1 MYFTFEVTTKSGLNV
16 LGILVFSIAFGIVLG
31 GMGEAGKPLKDF
43 FNCLS
48 EVSMKI
54 VHLIIWYDVMS
65 VLVVKSGQLDI
76 NIFLYVS
83 LIA

>member
-48 EVSMKI
+48 EVSMRI
-54 VHLIIWYDVMS
+54 VQLIIWYSFSSALPCPSAMPSTIHDMPV
-65 VLVVKSGQLDI
+65 
-76 NIFLYVS
+76 YCY
-83 LIA
+83 